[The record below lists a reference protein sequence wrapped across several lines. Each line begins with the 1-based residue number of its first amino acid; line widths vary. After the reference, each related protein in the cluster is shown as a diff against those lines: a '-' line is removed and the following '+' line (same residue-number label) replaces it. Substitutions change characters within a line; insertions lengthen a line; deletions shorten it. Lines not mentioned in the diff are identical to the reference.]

1 MLFYLFLVATKMKR
15 NTLSHRT
22 DMDDDEHIL
31 NICCALKFF
40 GVVSDHSTSR
50 LAARMLIVS
59 LPFLRVYHH
68 QSPAHDCQF
77 QLFTTSAR
85 VSHQS

>member
-68 QSPAHDCQF
+68 QSSAHDCQF
-77 QLFTTSAR
+77 QFIYKQAR